1 MSRTYQSIVIS
12 VPGLKI
18 KGDDTS
24 DQLSE
29 MITEISNR
37 HAKRG
42 WKLIQVTPA
51 LVRDGALQKVIITM
65 EKKTARK

>member
-1 MSRTYQSIVIS
+1 MSRTYQSIIVS

-37 HAKRG
+37 HAKGG